1 MKITVFTSNSIRHNY
16 LCQTLHEFSSELN
29 IIQEIDTV
37 HIGKNQINIK
47 KYLKPFINILKKY
60 IVLKKKFLK
69 KIILNCLKR
78 KQKLLILKWV
88 T

>member
-37 HIGKNQINIK
+37 HIGK
-47 KYLKPFINILKKY
+47 
-60 IVLKKKFLK
+60 
-69 KIILNCLKR
+69 
-78 KQKLLILKWV
+78 KQK
-88 T
+88 

>member
-37 HIGKNQINIK
+37 HIGKNQNQYK
-47 KYLKPFINILKKY
+47 KISKTFYKYFKKY
-60 IVLKKKFLK
+60 IVLKKKILK
-69 KIILNCLKR
+69 KLF
-78 KQKLLILKWV
+78 
-88 T
+88 

>member
-37 HIGKNQINIK
+37 HIGKIKINIK
-47 KYLKPFINILKKY
+47 KYLKLFINILKKY

-69 KIILNCLKR
+69 KLF
-78 KQKLLILKWV
+78 
-88 T
+88 